1 MTRHSVPPDIARDLA
16 RARRLAWW
24 TIAWMASIILVMGA
38 VMGQSQ
44 AMKTAVIEDVLSIV
58 PAIVLLIALR
68 FERRKPTRLYPFG
81 FFRVHSLAFLIS
93 AVALALMGALLL
105 FEAVKTLIAA
115 EHVTVP
121 PVMLFGHHV
130 WLGWL
135 MIAALIYSVVPPFI
149 LGRLKLPVAERLH
162 DEVLHTD
169 ALMQKADWMT
179 GLAGVAGILGLG
191 FGLWWADAVAAGI
204 IAFSI
209 LHDGLTA
216 LRIATAELVDGTPR
230 ALGKADVADDAA
242 ALIEALEARYPG
254 GEVRLRES
262 GRYILAQV
270 RDVRG
275 DETVDL
281 DSLWPGPP
289 EKSWRFAELS
299 FVPPGETGEE
309 ND

>member
-1 MTRHSVPPDIARDLA
+1 VSSRPVPPEIERDLA

-24 TIAWMASIILVMGA
+24 TIAWMVSIIAVMGA

-44 AMKTAVIEDVLSIV
+44 AMKTAWIEDVLSMI
-58 PAIVLLIALR
+58 PAIVLLVALR
-68 FERRKPTRLYPFG
+68 FERKKPTRLYPFG

-93 AVALALMGALLL
+93 AVALALVGALLL
-105 FEAVKTLIAA
+105 FDAVKTLAAA

-121 PVMLFGHHV
+121 PVMLFGQHV

-135 MIAALIYSVVPPFI
+135 MIAALLYSVVPPFL
-149 LGRLKLPVAERLH
+149 LGRMKLPVAERLH

-179 GLAGVAGILGLG
+179 GLAGVAGILGVG
-191 FGLWWADAVAAGI
+191 FGLWWADSAAAGI
-204 IAFSI
+204 IALSI
-209 LHDGLTA
+209 LHDGINA

-242 ALIEALEARYPG
+242 LLIEALKARYPG
-254 GEVRLRES
+254 GEVRLREA
-262 GRYILAQV
+262 GRFILAEV
-270 RDVRG
+270 REVQG
-275 DETVDL
+275 DAAVDL
-281 DSLWPGPP
+281 DELWPGPP

-309 ND
+309 N